1 MADDA
6 DGGRDVVVPLRLY
19 KTIIVFATLIAIVF
33 VIAGFVVL
41 DVATQRATL
50 QPGQVNP
57 FAGLLGVALI
67 AGGGA
72 VYAFAS
78 RFRAEGMGKD
88 KEQADEAPDD
98 G

>member
-1 MADDA
+1 MGDA
-6 DGGRDVVVPLRLY
+6 DGRDVVVPLRLY
-19 KTIIVFATLIAIVF
+19 KTVIVFATLIAVAL

-50 QPGQVNP
+50 PTGEVDP
-57 FAGLLGVALI
+57 LAGLLGVGLI
-67 AGGGA
+67 AGGAA

-88 KEQADEAPDD
+88 KEQADEGTDD

>member
-1 MADDA
+1 MADDG
-6 DGGRDVVVPLRLY
+6 GGRDVVVPLRLY
-19 KTIIVFATLIAIVF
+19 KTVIVFATLIAIVL

-57 FAGLLGVALI
+57 IVGLLGVGLI
-67 AGGGA
+67 VGGGA

-88 KEQADEAPDD
+88 KDQADESPDN